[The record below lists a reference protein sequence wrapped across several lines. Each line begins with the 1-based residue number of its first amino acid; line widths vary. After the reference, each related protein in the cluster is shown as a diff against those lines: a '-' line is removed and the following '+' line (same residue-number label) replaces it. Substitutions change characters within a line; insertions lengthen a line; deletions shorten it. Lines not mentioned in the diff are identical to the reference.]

1 MGHRRWLGTLYG
13 AVPAVWGGDVDCCP
27 KRIKCWVAVACRRM
41 GRKSS
46 HERIDRFLHPGEE
59 VIAQT
64 PCQQGRWPSD
74 SGTGFVVV
82 ITNERLL
89 MFRATWFLGKN
100 SGELLGQMDLDNVRT
115 VDSKGIPV
123 VRTEL
128 ECDDGQVMQIVSAAF
143 AFRRARS
150 VARALTDRI
159 GRTPP
164 NPTAKLVRFWF
175 EFERGRTR
183 RIGVTAWTKE
193 DAEAVVT
200 AKVFKGAPM
209 PSPLTVIE
217 DVDVSQ
223 IDPNH
228 VFPNMEP
235 SDVRGIWFPRG
246 YR

>member
-1 MGHRRWLGTLYG
+1 
-13 AVPAVWGGDVDCCP
+13 
-27 KRIKCWVAVACRRM
+27 
-41 GRKSS
+41 
-46 HERIDRFLHPGEE
+46 
-59 VIAQT
+59 
-64 PCQQGRWPSD
+64 
-74 SGTGFVVV
+74 
-82 ITNERLL
+82 
-89 MFRATWFLGKN
+89 
-100 SGELLGQMDLDNVRT
+100 MDLDNVRT

-123 VRTEL
+123 LRTHL
-128 ECDDGQVMQIVSAAF
+128 DFDDGQVLQIVGGAV

-150 VARALTDRI
+150 VARALTDSI

-164 NPTAKLVRFWF
+164 NSTAKLVRFWF

-193 DAEAVVT
+193 DTEALVT
-200 AKVFKGAPM
+200 AKLFKGAPM

-223 IDPNH
+223 IDPKP

-235 SDVRGIWFPRG
+235 PDVRGIWFPRG